1 MSETATLPLQSYRA
15 VGDQLSHIVLDFPFK
30 RRWWIAFSVTGAMTL
45 MMLGLI
51 VHLFIYGVGVWG
63 INIPVNWGLAITNV
77 VWWIGIGHAG
87 TFISAM
93 FLLLGREWRNSLNRF
108 AEAMTI
114 FAVMC
119 AVMYPILHLG
129 RPWKFYW
136 MFPYPTAFEIWPQFR
151 SPLFWDVCAFT
162 TYFTVS
168 ALFWYVGIIPDMAS
182 VRDKAQSRFWQ
193 IFAGL
198 LAFGW
203 RSSARHWIRWRRAYL
218 LLAGL
223 AMPLVVSVHSGVAL
237 LFAVGPVPG
246 WHTTIF
252 PPYFVLGALFSGFA
266 VVALIAVLFRA
277 WFGLQN
283 LITPRHLDL
292 LGRWFLACGL
302 MTAYGYLFEV
312 FAAWHS
318 GELLERQTLM
328 DRLIGPMAGIYW
340 GAVIL
345 NFVPLQLL
353 WSRRFRAHPLIHG
366 LVAFSVVVGMYLE
379 RYMLIVSSLFR
390 DFLPSSWDSYT
401 PTFVEWAL
409 FAGTI
414 GFFLF
419 CFVLFIRFIPMI
431 AIAEEKEV
439 LRDDWGE
446 APR

>member
-1 MSETATLPLQSYRA
+1 
-15 VGDQLSHIVLDFPFK
+15 
-30 RRWWIAFSVTGAMTL
+30 
-45 MMLGLI
+45 
-51 VHLFIYGVGVWG
+51 
-63 INIPVNWGLAITNV
+63 
-77 VWWIGIGHAG
+77 
-87 TFISAM
+87 
-93 FLLLGREWRNSLNRF
+93 
-108 AEAMTI
+108 
-114 FAVMC
+114 
-119 AVMYPILHLG
+119 
-129 RPWKFYW
+129 
-136 MFPYPTAFEIWPQFR
+136 
-151 SPLFWDVCAFT
+151 
-162 TYFTVS
+162 
-168 ALFWYVGIIPDMAS
+168 
-182 VRDKAQSRFWQ
+182 
-193 IFAGL
+193 
-198 LAFGW
+198 
-203 RSSARHWIRWRRAYL
+203 
-218 LLAGL
+218 LAGL

-283 LITPRHLDL
+283 LISPRHLDL
-292 LGRWFLACGL
+292 LARWFLACGL
-302 MTAYGYLFEV
+302 MTGYGYLFEV

-328 DRLIGPMAGIYW
+328 DRLIGPMAGVYW

-345 NFVPLQLL
+345 NFVPLQLM
-353 WSRRFRAHPLIHG
+353 WSRRFRTHPLILG

-379 RYMLIVSSLFR
+379 RYMLIVSGLFR

-419 CFVLFIRFIPMI
+419 CFVLFIRFIPMV

-439 LRDDWGE
+439 LHDDWGE